1 MVRAGSARHR
11 NALVPS
17 GHERSRS
24 ASQNHRSHALHRYD
38 LGRQRKLSLG
48 SNPTSPPTQAPER
61 PDRSGGAAKGVG
73 TRRRRDHS
81 RRGASSIGVFSQRGH
96 DPPRD
101 GPGCACSRPAQCLRV
116 AGRLWP
122 AGACGGSRADAR
134 RAPGWAAA
142 GGTGGGLGARLEPR
156 PRPRSRP
163 GRRGG
168 RPGGGVHGGG
178 AGAGPRGRRRAV
190 RHQCRPRPLGA
201 GVGRTLLAAA
211 QAELTR
217 LGYTEAVLW
226 VLPNNA
232 RACRFYEVAGWIT
245 DGIQRTSEVLGVAVP
260 EVRYRRRLQTY
271 PARLDR
277 HSSLVTPSLPVGSLE
292 PATRSPSTN
301 PHPNP
306 VSCVVAARG
315 RRKSRLP
322 HRSCHSRAISEGQS
336 RYRADLAS
344 HLTKPQR

>member
-1 MVRAGSARHR
+1 MPWFRAGM
-11 NALVPS
+11 S
-17 GHERSRS
+17 GHARPVRITGHMLFTAATWDATEAEPGFESHLSPNSSSGTLRLSEWSCKGRRHLAAPRPFPPGRLIDRRILPAWSRS
-24 ASQNHRSHALHRYD
+24 APRRSRMGL
-38 LGRQRKLSLG
+38 LSVG
-48 SNPTSPPTQAPER
+48 SMSAW
-61 PDRSGGAAKGVG
+61 
-73 TRRRRDHS
+73 
-81 RRGASSIGVFSQRGH
+81 
-96 DPPRD
+96 
-101 GPGCACSRPAQCLRV
+101 

-122 AGACGGSRADAR
+122 AGACGGLRADGR

-190 RHQCRPRPLGA
+190 RHQRRPRPLGT

-232 RACRFYEVAGWIT
+232 RARRFYEVAGWIT

-306 VSCVVAARG
+306 VSSVVAARG
-315 RRKSRLP
+315 RKSRLP